1 MYNKRSRS
9 HFAYSGMKPSDDIV
23 LKDGQEDY
31 EGDDD
36 TPYQISVP

>member
-9 HFAYSGMKPSDDIV
+9 HLAYSGMKPSDDIV

-31 EGDDD
+31 EGEDDA
-36 TPYQISVP
+36 PYQISVP